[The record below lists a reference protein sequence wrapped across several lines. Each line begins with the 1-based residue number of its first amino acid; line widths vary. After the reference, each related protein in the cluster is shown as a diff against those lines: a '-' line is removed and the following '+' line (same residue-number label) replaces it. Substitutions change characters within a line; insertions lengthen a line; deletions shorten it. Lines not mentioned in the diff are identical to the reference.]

1 MKKNFTFKAVLL
13 TALFI
18 VFGFALKAQTNLLS
32 NPSFETWTEGKPD
45 GWKLKINNGIITEEV
60 SIVAEGAKAIK
71 LTCPDKN
78 KTASISQSV
87 KVTAGKTYQLTM
99 QYYIENG
106 DGEDLR
112 VWSNFKKGG
121 TFFKDPELGDELK
134 NMLKGPDNGYFPDER
149 GAWKTYSIEFTAPAN
164 ADEFVFEFRQ
174 YKGSVAYWDNMSF
187 VEKGGEVTPILS
199 ATPNSLSFSSSVNTP
214 ADAQT
219 ITVSGV
225 NLTKTPTYSISGADA
240 AMFAASGTLTISG
253 GDIAVTFTPTSDG
266 NKSATLTVTS
276 GDLTKAVTLSGAVT
290 STANPYGLD
299 DTNPLSTLNEDFE
312 SGLPATWKTAA
323 EQGDRNWGQRTYN
336 DNGYM
341 QMSAYK
347 GTGAY
352 KTLLISPALD
362 FDKISKNNVRF
373 DWKAGYANGAT
384 LKVSV
389 MTKDG
394 TKTEVKSIK
403 ATEPSGGYAANFAT
417 ETLDLS
423 AQSGIKF
430 LVFEYNGDADAS
442 QTTTYQIDNVR
453 VELAQSIDQV
463 QSTLKIYASNA
474 QLCIENDGSA
484 KIIQVY
490 NVLGRK
496 LLEKTATAGL
506 NTIAVEKGQLLIVK
520 AGKKVAKVIVK

>member
-18 VFGFALKAQTNLLS
+18 VFGFALKAQTNLIV
-32 NPSFETWTEGKPD
+32 NPSFEDGFSGWFLGPKDSYTEPV
-45 GWKLKINNGIITEEV
+45 IET
-60 SIVAEGAKAIK
+60 SGAKDGSKFAHYASPSATTGFYQNINVTVDK
-71 LTCPDKN
+71 TYVLSFWYKATGDNTDARLWSFLKDAGDKN
-78 KTASISQSV
+78 VYTTESESTDPLRTNNLFLETATEWTYHEV
-87 KVTAGKTYQLTM
+87 TFTVPEKVVYLQLAVRA
-99 QYYIENG
+99 Y
-106 DGEDLR
+106 
-112 VWSNFKKGG
+112 SGG
-121 TFFKDPELGDELK
+121 TVSYDHFSLTESSS
-134 NMLKGPDNGYFPDER
+134 
-149 GAWKTYSIEFTAPAN
+149 T
-164 ADEFVFEFRQ
+164 
-174 YKGSVAYWDNMSF
+174 
-187 VEKGGEVTPILS
+187 TPLLS
-199 ATPNSLSFSSSVNTP
+199 ATPSSLSFSSSVNNSSDSQVIKVLG
-214 ADAQT
+214 A
-219 ITVSGV
+219 
-225 NLTKTPTYSISGADA
+225 NLTKTPTYSISGTDA
-240 AMFAASGTLTISG
+240 AMFAASGTLTTSG

-266 NKSATLTVTS
+266 SKSATLNVMS
-276 GDLTKAVTLSGAVT
+276 GDLTKTIVLSGMAT
-290 STANPYGLD
+290 STGNPYGLD
-299 DTNPLSTLNEDFE
+299 DTNPLSMLNEDFE

-463 QSTLKIYASNA
+463 QSTLKIYAFSG
-474 QLCIENDGSA
+474 QLYIENDGSA
-484 KIIQVY
+484 KTIQVY